1 MSKYDSSVKEVAGYQ
16 LAECIGSGGMGE
28 VYKAYNSSLN
38 RFAAVKILYQ
48 KDLYERFKNEAYI
61 QSSVNH
67 PNIARLYEF
76 AVCEGNPCIVMEYV
90 EGETLDA
97 LLRRK
102 RKLSNAETENIV
114 LQIAI
119 ALNYLHKKGIMHR
132 DIKPQNFKMQVDGTV
147 KMLDFGIAKN
157 KYTPKL
163 TQLGFVV
170 GTLEYSSPEQYQ
182 QHPELKSDIWALA
195 VMTYELL
202 TGFLPFE
209 ASNPILLKSK
219 IISASFTDPKILIP
233 EISEKLLTIIDK
245 GLRINPSN
253 RISAAEIE
261 SLLIRKKKSTEIKR
275 FDFPKIHLGEWTK
288 KTWFKPALIG
298 ASALLVL
305 FLLVKSIQQSGS
317 NDGNYPDS
325 LSNLNNIKP
334 EIKDQP
340 DISERKITISTPGI
354 DNAELILSDSI
365 HQPLPYDVKGKEG
378 DFFQFIIHAPGYAD
392 KKIDVVITS
401 HRTSYEYNLDKINN

>member
-1 MSKYDSSVKEVAGYQ
+1 MSKHDSSVKEVAGYQ

-48 KDLYERFKNEAYI
+48 KELGERFKNEAYI

-90 EGETLDA
+90 DGESLDA
-97 LLRRK
+97 LLRRNG
-102 RKLSNAETENIV
+102 KLSNGETEKIV
-114 LQIAI
+114 LQIAM
-119 ALNYLHKKGIMHR
+119 ALNYLHRKGIMHR
-132 DIKPQNFKMQVDGTV
+132 DVKPQNFKIQGDGTV
-147 KMLDFGIAKN
+147 KMLDFGIAKS

-170 GTLEYSSPEQYQ
+170 GTLEYSAPEQYQ
-182 QHPELKSDIWALA
+182 QQPELKSDIWALA

-219 IISASFTDPKILIP
+219 IVRGSFTDPKILIP
-233 EISEKLLTIIDK
+233 EISEKLVTIIDK

-253 RISAAEIE
+253 RINAAEIVNLLNSKKE
-261 SLLIRKKKSTEIKR
+261 TPNSSWLILSKPRFSLWLQQPWFKST
-275 FDFPKIHLGEWTK
+275 
-288 KTWFKPALIG
+288 LIG
-298 ASALLVL
+298 ISSLLVL
-305 FLLVKSIQQSGS
+305 FLLVKSVQSISS
-317 NDGNYPDS
+317 ND
-325 LSNLNNIKP
+325 NIHTDTLQEVIINKP
-334 EIKDQP
+334 PANGQQTIEEK
-340 DISERKITISTPGI
+340 KITISTPGI
-354 DNAELILSDSI
+354 ENAELILPDSM

-378 DFFQFIIHAPGYAD
+378 DFFQFTIHAPGYTD
-392 KKIDVVITS
+392 KKIEVVITS
-401 HRTSYEYNLDKINN
+401 HRTSYEYNLDKTNN